1 MISIKDIKILTLM
14 NVNERFNP
22 YKASSV
28 SDIVKYYD
36 DLDSSISLP
45 TIRRSLSK
53 LLEEGYVKE
62 GYKRG
67 KNKTYYISDEGIKL
81 LSEII

>member
-28 SDIVKYYD
+28 YDIVKYYD

>member
-14 NVNERFNP
+14 NVNERLNP

-28 SDIVKYYD
+28 YDIVKYYD

>member
-67 KNKTYYISDEGIKL
+67 KNKTYYISDAGIRL

>member
-1 MISIKDIKILTLM
+1 MISIKDIKILTLI

-28 SDIVKYYD
+28 YDIVKYYD

>member
-67 KNKTYYISDEGIKL
+67 KNKTYYISDAGIKL